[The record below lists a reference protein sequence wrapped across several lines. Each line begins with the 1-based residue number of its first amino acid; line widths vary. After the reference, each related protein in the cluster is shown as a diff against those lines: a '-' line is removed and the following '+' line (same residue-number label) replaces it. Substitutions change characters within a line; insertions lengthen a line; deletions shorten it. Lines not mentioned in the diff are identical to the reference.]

1 MNVVEELRWR
11 GMLYDMTEGAEA
23 ALTRSPLT
31 TYCGFDAQGPSLH
44 VGSLVP
50 IMGLVHMQRH
60 GHTPIAL
67 LGGGTSM
74 IGDPSGHSKERLLL
88 STEIINANV
97 AGIREQLSRFLDFN
111 AKGNAARLVNN
122 ADWLTPLSLVEFLR
136 DTGKHFSIGAMLDK
150 ESVKQRMQSEQGISF
165 TEFSYM
171 LLQSYDFLNLYR
183 AEGCT
188 LQVGGSDQWGNI
200 TAGVDLIRRVENG
213 KAHGLVYPLITNA
226 SGEKFGKTANIT
238 GMDSVWLDPARTS
251 PYAFYQF
258 WFNSDD
264 RDVLRNLKFFTL
276 LDQPAIAELE
286 GSLASAPERRQ
297 PHKRLAEEVTRTVHG
312 ETGLDSARK
321 ASAVLF
327 GGEIEGL
334 SAAELMGIFAD
345 VPSREVA
352 RDQLSGDGL
361 PLVDLVVTAG
371 FEASKARARTLIEGG
386 GVSLNNHKMTDSA
399 AQIGLDQAVE
409 GKLLVL
415 RKGKKDYC
423 LIRLVG

>member
-11 GMLYDMTEGAEA
+11 GMLYDMTEGAEQ
-23 ALTRSPLT
+23 ALTHGPLT
-31 TYCGFDAQGPSLH
+31 LYCGFDAQGPSLH
-44 VGSLVP
+44 IGSLVP
-50 IMGLVHMQRH
+50 IMGLAHMQRH

-74 IGDPSGHSKERLLL
+74 IGDPSGRSKERALLT
-88 STEIINANV
+88 TETVDANV
-97 AGIREQLSRFLDFN
+97 EGIREQLSRFLDFKK
-111 AKGNAARLVNN
+111 KGNAARLANN
-122 ADWLTPLSLVEFLR
+122 ADWLTRLSLVEFLR
-136 DTGKHFSIGAMLDK
+136 DTAKHFTVGAMLDK
-150 ESVKQRMQSEQGISF
+150 ESVKQRMAGEQGISF

-171 LLQSYDFLNLYR
+171 LLQAYDYLNLYR
-183 AEGCT
+183 AEECT
-188 LQVGGSDQWGNI
+188 LQTGGSDQWGNI
-200 TAGVDLIRRVENG
+200 TAGVDLIRRVETG
-213 KAHGLVYPLITNA
+213 KAHGLVHPLVTNA

-238 GMDSVWLDPARTS
+238 GMDSVWLDAARTS
-251 PYAFYQF
+251 PYTFYQY

-264 RDVLRNLKFFTL
+264 RDVIRNLKFFTL
-276 LDQPAIAELE
+276 LDQAAIAELE
-286 GSLASAPERRQ
+286 ASLASSPERRE

-312 ETGLDSARK
+312 ESGLAGAQK

-334 SAAELMGIFAD
+334 SASDLLGIFAD

-371 FEASKARARTLIEGG
+371 FETSKARARALIEGG
-386 GVSLNNHKMTDSA
+386 GVSLNNHKLTEPGA
-399 AQIGLDQAVE
+399 PVGLDQAVE
-409 GKLLVL
+409 GRLLVL